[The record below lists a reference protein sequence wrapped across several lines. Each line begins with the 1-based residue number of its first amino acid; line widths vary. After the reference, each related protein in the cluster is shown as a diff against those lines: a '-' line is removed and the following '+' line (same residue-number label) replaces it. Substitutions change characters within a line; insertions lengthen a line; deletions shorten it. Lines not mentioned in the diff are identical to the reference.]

1 MKQTLADYLEI
12 CLKFRKEYLSKPK
25 RKQRHILLTEWAK
38 TQYADGN
45 PTIPELYEFWDKYK
59 DVCYNQIFIGKTI
72 VPAVNEDLK
81 NGGIEGLKFL
91 FYCLRGK
98 DAIEYI
104 STTSPVFIF
113 SNENNN
119 KYGSVQL
126 ADLVLEK
133 DPNNEDALKVKYFIE
148 KEHLWN
154 SIHEIPLGVLNGMN
168 GASIS
173 DIPDMLSL
181 VDSFEAISNKLKM
194 DDDKTLI
201 EDCRKFYNA
210 YREYLKQQNQ
220 YNNFE
225 DYLFRNNIPFERYCS
240 TFYFR

>member
-12 CLKFRKEYLSKPK
+12 CLKFRKEYLSKPE

-72 VPAVNEDLK
+72 VLAVNEDLK

-154 SIHEIPLGVLNGMN
+154 SIHEIPLGVFKDYMN
-168 GASIS
+168 DATLS
-173 DIPDMLSL
+173 DIPEMLGK
-181 VDSFEAISNKLKM
+181 VDVFQTICSKLGMLEK
-194 DDDKTLI
+194 DKTLI
-201 EDCRKFYNA
+201 DDCRKYYTA
-210 YREYLKQQNQ
+210 YAKYLQNQ
-220 YNNFE
+220 NQFIDFE
-225 DYLFRNNIPFERYCS
+225 DYMNKNNVL
-240 TFYFR
+240 